1 MPLLG
6 TYLVPM
12 WITTWFLYTFTM
24 TPRCEF
30 ITGTW
35 EIVRLTRSTVHCII
49 MFGRRN
55 ISAKSIMH
63 LGVLSFWI
71 FLSEQ
76 WRHYWD
82 LLIWIPILISCFA
95 LFVPFV
101 TSYVVAGK
109 EGTRRRVHV
118 TWIAALASH
127 LDFPQPGTYVT
138 AIWRPFSLCVC
149 RFPGCL
155 RQPLCK

>member
-6 TYLVPM
+6 TYLAPM
-12 WITTWFLYTFTM
+12 WITTRFLYTFTM

-35 EIVRLTRSTVHCII
+35 EIVRLSKSTVHCII
-49 MFGRRN
+49 MFVRRN
-55 ISAKSIMH
+55 ISAKSIMQ
-63 LGVLSFWI
+63 LRVLSFWT
-71 FLSEQ
+71 FLIER

-82 LLIWIPILISCFA
+82 LLVCFTILISCFA

-101 TSYVVAGK
+101 TSDLAGK

-149 RFPGCL
+149 RFPGGL

>member
-35 EIVRLTRSTVHCII
+35 EIVRLSRSTVHCII

-55 ISAKSIMH
+55 ISAKSIMQ
-63 LGVLSFWI
+63 LRVLSFWT
-71 FLSEQ
+71 FLSER

-82 LLIWIPILISCFA
+82 LLVCITILISCFA

-101 TSYVVAGK
+101 SRHERPRGQRGHASSRACDLNSGISQAPWFSPARNIRDGHLKAFLYVCV
-109 EGTRRRVHV
+109 
-118 TWIAALASH
+118 
-127 LDFPQPGTYVT
+127 
-138 AIWRPFSLCVC
+138 PFSW
-149 RFPGCL
+149 RS
-155 RQPLCK
+155 